1 MREKSLFSS
10 LVDVVRGCELGF
22 GEVLRRSLHTGAL
35 AGIALSFSQLA
46 LGQDEHKYQFADIAG
61 NRIAWSCEGEGEPL
75 IVLIAG
81 GGLSAHDSFGRTYHS
96 YDGPGRICMY
106 DRAGMGKSTF
116 ANPKTRTLEQ
126 LTAELH
132 ELSVQNGWGDKMLV
146 PHSFGGFIARAYAG
160 KYPDEVSGVL
170 FLDVAHEDWLPRLK
184 AKMALADYAI
194 MDRIVK
200 WNESTIHEDYV
211 QAQEAVRSTKLRR
224 NLPITVITRGLVH
237 SQIRLERMSYD
248 GIDLFDGEHKALQAE
263 LAKLTSNSQHRVAR
277 YASHIFDQYDP
288 WLVNDEIKS
297 LAERVMKGK

>member
-1 MREKSLFSS
+1 MQDRSFGSRVVNVARPCEREIGKT
-10 LVDVVRGCELGF
+10 
-22 GEVLRRSLHTGAL
+22 LRRSFHTAAL
-35 AGIALSFSQLA
+35 ASMSLLFSQIA
-46 LGQDEHKYQFADIAG
+46 LGQDEHKYQFVDIAG

-126 LTAELH
+126 LTVELH
-132 ELSVQNGWGDKMLV
+132 ELSAQNGWGDKMLV

-184 AKMALADYAI
+184 AKMAVADYAI

-200 WNESTIHEDYV
+200 WNESKFHEDYV
-211 QAQEAVRSTKLRR
+211 QAQQAVRSTKLRR
-224 NLPITVITRGLVH
+224 DLPITVITRGLVH
-237 SQIRLERMSYD
+237 SQIRLERMSYE
-248 GIDLFDGEHKALQAE
+248 GIDLFDGEHKALQTE

-288 WLVNDEIKS
+288 WLVNDEIKL
-297 LAERVMKGK
+297 LAERMMKTQ